1 MSALPFSEFESTI
14 KILKLDLDELELS
27 NLAEERG
34 YSSEQM
40 TAVDEVL
47 RYLKEKKIRN
57 TIEMYLRTSRLP
69 LEYSEVAEP
78 PNMMK

>member
-40 TAVDEVL
+40 TAVD
-47 RYLKEKKIRN
+47 
-57 TIEMYLRTSRLP
+57 
-69 LEYSEVAEP
+69 
-78 PNMMK
+78 